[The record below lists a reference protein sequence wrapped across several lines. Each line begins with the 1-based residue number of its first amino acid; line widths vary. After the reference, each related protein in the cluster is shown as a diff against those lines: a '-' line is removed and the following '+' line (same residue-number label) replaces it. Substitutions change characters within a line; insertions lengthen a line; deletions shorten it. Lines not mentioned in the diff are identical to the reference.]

1 MLVDADSGGGSKGE
15 GVPSPVRMFF
25 GGGGKGARMQ
35 YGVIIIILEQKVK
48 AVCRLRINLEQNSDL
63 INVHVNNTL
72 DINQGERL
80 NLT

>member
-1 MLVDADSGGGSKGE
+1 
-15 GVPSPVRMFF
+15 
-25 GGGGKGARMQ
+25 MQ